1 MSSITFNQQTKLE
14 YRNIQFFGLD
24 SQQKVTSSYVVV
36 IGLGGVGSH
45 AASMLLRSGVGKL
58 LLVGFDQCQ
67 VDAEVLLYDVSSEE
81 EILSGNPD
89 FVLDCID
96 NIDIKVR
103 HRLRKDHG
111 IEGGIPVVFSLEK
124 PKAQLLPFRGPS
136 GEEDNPLDYQVR
148 MLASYFCSFK
158 VLCLIT

>member
-1 MSSITFNQQTKLE
+1 KLE
-14 YRNIQFFGLD
+14 QGVRWEQLSLFVPHSNNLN
-24 SQQKVTSSYVVV
+24 SQ
-36 IGLGGVGSH
+36 
-45 AASMLLRSGVGKL
+45 
-58 LLVGFDQCQ
+58 
-67 VDAEVLLYDVSSEE
+67 
-81 EILSGNPD
+81 
-89 FVLDCID
+89 
-96 NIDIKVR
+96 KVR

-136 GEEDNPLDYQVR
+136 GEEDNPSDYQVR

>member
-58 LLVGFDQCQ
+58 LLVGFDQ
-67 VDAEVLLYDVSSEE
+67 
-81 EILSGNPD
+81 
-89 FVLDCID
+89 
-96 NIDIKVR
+96 
-103 HRLRKDHG
+103 
-111 IEGGIPVVFSLEK
+111 
-124 PKAQLLPFRGPS
+124 
-136 GEEDNPLDYQVR
+136 
-148 MLASYFCSFK
+148 MLASPKLSASRSISLQISPSAK
-158 VLCLIT
+158 